1 MKQVTL
7 FGKVTTAEK
16 LPYFK
21 KEENNYQKF
30 VNINW
35 KNSKGVSKKDF
46 EAQVKKNWNLNY
58 KNDVKKQQD
67 FLQKEAEKSPPANT
81 SNRKAFF

>member
-16 LPYFK
+16 LLYFK
-21 KEENNYQKF
+21 KEENNYKKF

-35 KNSKGVSKKDF
+35 KNSKGVSKKILKLKL
-46 EAQVKKNWNLNY
+46 KKLEF
-58 KNDVKKQQD
+58 K
-67 FLQKEAEKSPPANT
+67 L
-81 SNRKAFF
+81 